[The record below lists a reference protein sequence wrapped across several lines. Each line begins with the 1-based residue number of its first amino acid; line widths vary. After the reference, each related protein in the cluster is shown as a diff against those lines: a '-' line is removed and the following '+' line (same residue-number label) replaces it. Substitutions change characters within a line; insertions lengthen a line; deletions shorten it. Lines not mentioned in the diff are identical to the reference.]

1 MIKVQSTGTLRATD
15 EELALLCAALTK
27 WTKPKEFTDAHVS
40 RVKDIFRRA
49 FSLAPGTLLVGS
61 VLPDA
66 IVLQRGGRSGF
77 LALQLTADEGG
88 SSSSSSWEM
97 LEIAFTNEETLAW
110 APGVSLHT
118 VLEMLEMSG
127 ALEVVNIGRA

>member
-1 MIKVQSTGTLRATD
+1 MEATGTLRASN
-15 EELALLCAALTK
+15 EELELLFAALTK
-27 WTKPKEFTDAHVS
+27 WTKPNEFTDAHVS
-40 RVKDIFRRA
+40 RVKEIFRRA
-49 FSLAPGTLLVGS
+49 FSLAPGTQLVGS

-66 IVLQRGGRSGF
+66 IVLQRVGDNGF
-77 LALQLTADEGG
+77 LALQLTTEGQ
-88 SSSSSSWEM
+88 SSPSWEI

-118 VLEMLEMSG
+118 VLEMLERSD